1 MRRLSVLAEGC
12 KRCLTKCSGPSR
24 SHQVA
29 GVQHPSSFGRYALS
43 GRANQAL
50 FPKLVHPNCIYLQWM
65 ARKQWNFLTKWLVLN
80 EIKIQVCGSCKR
92 EEDGSFS
99 VPNTGRNSRTH
110 MVQLYI

>member
-24 SHQVA
+24 SHQGA

-50 FPKLVHPNCIYLQWM
+50 LQNLVHPNIYLQWM